1 MRVKFKIRL
10 SGFFSGL
17 RYKIL
22 TAAHFT
28 ALGDDPRIA
37 APPSRK
43 AVMVSDK
50 FKGRIMKNL
59 ALVMFSGQTHLDFVG
74 FYDCMLR
81 LKAVRPQ
88 FEMRFC
94 SRERQV
100 LDSGGLTIDAGEI
113 TTDLGGFDAVFVPGG
128 METRRL
134 KDDAGFISWLATAR
148 DAKYKFSVCT
158 GSLLLGAAGFLRGRR
173 ATTHPFCYDLL
184 APYCADVVHERLVRE
199 SLPAGGEII
208 TAGGVSSS
216 IELGLCVIE
225 KFAGA
230 SAREAAAMAMD
241 YPYYGASG
249 GRI

>member
-1 MRVKFKIRL
+1 
-10 SGFFSGL
+10 
-17 RYKIL
+17 
-22 TAAHFT
+22 
-28 ALGDDPRIA
+28 
-37 APPSRK
+37 
-43 AVMVSDK
+43 
-50 FKGRIMKNL
+50 MKNL

-88 FEMRFC
+88 LEMRFC

-100 LDSGGLTIDAGEI
+100 SDSGGLTIDVGEI

-128 METRRL
+128 MATRRL
-134 KDDAGFISWLATAR
+134 RDDAGFISWLATAR

-199 SLPAGGEII
+199 SLPEGGEII

-230 SAREAAAMAMD
+230 SAREAAAAAMD
-241 YPYYGASG
+241 YPYYDLRGKLA
-249 GRI
+249 R

>member
-1 MRVKFKIRL
+1 
-10 SGFFSGL
+10 
-17 RYKIL
+17 
-22 TAAHFT
+22 
-28 ALGDDPRIA
+28 
-37 APPSRK
+37 
-43 AVMVSDK
+43 
-50 FKGRIMKNL
+50 MKNL

-88 FEMRFC
+88 LEMRFC

-100 LDSGGLTIDAGEI
+100 SDSGGLTIDAGEI

-128 METRRL
+128 MATRRL
-134 KDDAGFISWLATAR
+134 RDDAGFISWLATAR
-148 DAKYKFSVCT
+148 NSKYKFSVCT

-230 SAREAAAMAMD
+230 SAREATAAAMD
-241 YPYYGASG
+241 YPYYGLRSKLA
-249 GRI
+249 R

>member
-1 MRVKFKIRL
+1 
-10 SGFFSGL
+10 
-17 RYKIL
+17 
-22 TAAHFT
+22 
-28 ALGDDPRIA
+28 
-37 APPSRK
+37 
-43 AVMVSDK
+43 
-50 FKGRIMKNL
+50 MKNL

-94 SRERQV
+94 SREQQV
-100 LDSGGLTIDAGEI
+100 SDSGGLTIDAGEI
-113 TTDLGGFDAVFVPGG
+113 TTDIGGFDAVFVPGG
-128 METRRL
+128 MATRRL
-134 KDDAGFISWLATAR
+134 RDDAGFISWLATAR

-199 SLPAGGEII
+199 NLPAGGEII

-225 KFAGA
+225 KFAGVQ
-230 SAREAAAMAMD
+230 AREAAAAAMD
-241 YPYYGASG
+241 YPYYGASS
-249 GRI
+249 GRIC

>member
-1 MRVKFKIRL
+1 
-10 SGFFSGL
+10 
-17 RYKIL
+17 
-22 TAAHFT
+22 
-28 ALGDDPRIA
+28 
-37 APPSRK
+37 
-43 AVMVSDK
+43 
-50 FKGRIMKNL
+50 MKNL

-88 FEMRFC
+88 LEMRFC

-128 METRRL
+128 TATRRL

-173 ATTHPFCYDLL
+173 ATTHPFCYDLAL
-184 APYCADVVHERLVRE
+184 LRGRGARAARMREPARRRRDHHRWRREQLYRAWTLRDREICRRLCARGCRCGD
-199 SLPAGGEII
+199 
-208 TAGGVSSS
+208 
-216 IELGLCVIE
+216 GLSVLRRGCGHI
-225 KFAGA
+225 
-230 SAREAAAMAMD
+230 
-241 YPYYGASG
+241 
-249 GRI
+249 

>member
-1 MRVKFKIRL
+1 MRVKFKIYL
-10 SGFFSGL
+10 NGFLATCGI
-17 RYKIL
+17 KIL
-22 TAAHFT
+22 AAAHFT
-28 ALGDDPRIA
+28 TCGAENCSGGKP
-37 APPSRK
+37 K
-43 AVMVSDK
+43 AWASDK

-81 LKAVRPQ
+81 LKAVLPQ
-88 FEMRFC
+88 LEMRFC

-100 LDSGGLTIDAGEI
+100 SDSGGLTIDAGEI

-128 METRRL
+128 MATRRL

-158 GSLLLGAAGFLRGRR
+158 GSLLLGAAGFLRGKR

-230 SAREAAAMAMD
+230 SARETAATAMD
-241 YPYYGASG
+241 YPYYGLRG
-249 GRI
+249 KLVR

>member
-1 MRVKFKIRL
+1 
-10 SGFFSGL
+10 
-17 RYKIL
+17 
-22 TAAHFT
+22 
-28 ALGDDPRIA
+28 
-37 APPSRK
+37 
-43 AVMVSDK
+43 
-50 FKGRIMKNL
+50 MKNL

-88 FEMRFC
+88 LEMRFC

-100 LDSGGLTIDAGEI
+100 SDSGGLTIDAGEI

-128 METRRL
+128 TATRRL
-134 KDDAGFISWLATAR
+134 RDDAGFISWLATAR

-184 APYCADVVHERLVRE
+184 APYCADVVHERLVRD
-199 SLPAGGEII
+199 SLPAGDEII

-230 SAREAAAMAMD
+230 SAREIAAAAMD
-241 YPYYGASG
+241 YPYYGLRSKPV
-249 GRI
+249 R

>member
-1 MRVKFKIRL
+1 
-10 SGFFSGL
+10 
-17 RYKIL
+17 
-22 TAAHFT
+22 
-28 ALGDDPRIA
+28 
-37 APPSRK
+37 
-43 AVMVSDK
+43 
-50 FKGRIMKNL
+50 MKNL
-59 ALVMFSGQTHLDFVG
+59 ALVMFGGQTHLDFAG

-88 FEMRFC
+88 LEMRFC

-100 LDSGGLTIDAGEI
+100 SDSGGLTINAGET

-128 METRRL
+128 MATRRL
-134 KDDAGFISWLATAR
+134 RDDAGFISWLATAR

-225 KFAGA
+225 KFAGVQ
-230 SAREAAAMAMD
+230 AREAAAAAMD
-241 YPYYGASG
+241 YPY
-249 GRI
+249 

>member
-1 MRVKFKIRL
+1 MRVKFKICL
-10 SGFFSGL
+10 SGFFGSL
-17 RYKIL
+17 RYQNL
-22 TAAHFT
+22 AAAHFT
-28 ALGDDPRIA
+28 TCGAENCSA
-37 APPSRK
+37 AEPK
-43 AVMVSDK
+43 AHRRAIN

-100 LDSGGLTIDAGEI
+100 SDSGGLTIDAGEI

-128 METRRL
+128 MATRRL

-158 GSLLLGAAGFLRGRR
+158 GSLLLGAAGFLRGKR

-230 SAREAAAMAMD
+230 SARETAATAMD
-241 YPYYGASG
+241 YPYYGLRG
-249 GRI
+249 KLVR